1 MGREGDS
8 TVPFL
13 MQNLYKKKLYESLK
27 TLIFSVSLVF
37 LTLLHAITTDL
48 DKYTIITLNNSSIPP
63 IRVYLC
69 TVLKFVNLK
78 SIQTNLYTC
87 NFKPLNIEH

>member
-8 TVPFL
+8 TVPFTC
-13 MQNLYKKKLYESLK
+13 KIFAKLYGSVK

-37 LTLLHAITTDL
+37 PTLLHAITMDL
-48 DKYTIITLNNSSIPP
+48 DKYTIITLNNSFIPP
-63 IRVYLC
+63 IEVYLC

-87 NFKPLNIEH
+87 NFKPLKTEH